1 MDSFW
6 AELFG
11 GADPWARPVMGIALF
26 TFVLYLFARPRKGE
40 ILTAEERQ
48 KQRRFA
54 WTMFGLVA
62 IFAILLYGFLKLT
75 GSF

>member
-11 GADPWARPVMGIALF
+11 SADPWARPVMGVALF
-26 TFVLYLFARPRKGE
+26 TLVLYLLARPRKGE
-40 ILTAEERQ
+40 VLTPDERQ
-48 KQRRFA
+48 KQKRFG
-54 WTMFGLVA
+54 WVMVGIVLV
-62 IFAILLYGFLKLT
+62 FAAFLYGFSLLP